1 VLTGALT
8 FFRPRGRCRFVA
20 LAPRRRGTILLRP
33 RPDVEIDGVITLFA
47 GLPRRHVP
55 SPRETRGI
63 DGSCCGLRGGY
74 WLDFAYPATVS
85 FAGFA
90 SALGPVKSASSG
102 RLIAAWRVGV
112 VICAPR
118 RSVT

>member
-1 VLTGALT
+1 MAFSEDGLEIVSVNAS
-8 FFRPRGRCRFVA
+8 P
-20 LAPRRRGTILLRP
+20 
-33 RPDVEIDGVITLFA
+33 PDPHPF
-47 GLPRRHVP
+47 P
-55 SPRETRGI
+55 SPQACTRARASAARVGE
-63 DGSCCGLRGGY
+63 GKS
-74 WLDFAYPATVS
+74 YPAAAS

-90 SALGPVKSASSG
+90 SPAGGVNRASSG